1 MMRTVQM
8 HSPGRTFGF
17 QRLVQASAFALTF
30 LLVKVSLGE
39 IAMNPRVVQQSAFT
53 VVGITARTSNAK
65 EMTPGGVI
73 GKQWAP
79 FMQDGVLA
87 KIPNKADKAIVA
99 VHTDYVSDKDGE
111 YTYVLGASV
120 TSDSEVPAGMVAK
133 KIPAGRYA
141 VFTSEKGAAS
151 KVVLEAWV
159 RINSLPSRQ
168 PEATAFTAPI
178 LKSITSVRLI
188 RRMHRWMCTWGSSS
202 SHLASFI
209 ERESLCRSLPHA
221 SLAQGRSH
229 GSAPG
234 IAVEKSPL
242 RSLTRSRFERGH
254 PQIHPAPC
262 ENRRYRSN

>member
-1 MMRTVQM
+1 
-8 HSPGRTFGF
+8 
-17 QRLVQASAFALTF
+17 
-30 LLVKVSLGE
+30 
-39 IAMNPRVVQQSAFT
+39 MNPRVVQQSAFT

-141 VFTSEKGAAS
+141 VCLLRR
-151 KVVLEAWV
+151 KVPPRKWYPRPGCESIPC
-159 RINSLPSRQ
+159 RSRQ

-188 RRMHRWMCTWGSSS
+188 RRMHRWMFTWGSSS

-209 ERESLCRSLPHA
+209 ERETLCRSLPHA

>member
-1 MMRTVQM
+1 MTRTVQM
-8 HSPGRTFGF
+8 YSAGRTFGF

-87 KIPNKADKAIVA
+87 K
-99 VHTDYVSDKDGE
+99 
-111 YTYVLGASV
+111 
-120 TSDSEVPAGMVAK
+120 MM
-133 KIPAGRYA
+133 PAGRYA
-141 VFTSEKGAAS
+141 VCLLRR
-151 KVVLEAWV
+151 KVPPRKWYPRPGCESIPC
-159 RINSLPSRQ
+159 RSRQ

-188 RRMHRWMCTWGSSS
+188 RRMHRWMFTWGSSS

-221 SLAQGRSH
+221 SLAHGRSH